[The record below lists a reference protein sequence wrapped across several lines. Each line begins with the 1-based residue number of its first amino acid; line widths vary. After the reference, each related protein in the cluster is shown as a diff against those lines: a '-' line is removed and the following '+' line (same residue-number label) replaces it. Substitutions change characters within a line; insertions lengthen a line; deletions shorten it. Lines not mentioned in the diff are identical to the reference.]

1 MYYCFRC
8 EWYEVK
14 ANLMKGDFGEG
25 KYRYWCATVIIAVC
39 FITYYHRHKKFFISN
54 IFDILELMF
63 IDLIKSLLSL
73 DLRKYLFIF
82 IVCLKSPSNNRFLRV
97 TYLALQWPNLPH
109 GFHGSGKY
117 LYFILNNANTLGVW
131 FKMLKYS
138 DRNAYVG
145 LPGVIRDAGDTRRSQ

>member
-54 IFDILELMF
+54 IFDILKLMF

-82 IVCLKSPSNNRFLRV
+82 IVLLKTPSNNRFLRV
-97 TYLALQWPNLPH
+97 AYLALRGQTYITSFRVL
-109 GFHGSGKY
+109 
-117 LYFILNNANTLGVW
+117 ANTYISFWIIQMHLVCDS
-131 FKMLKYS
+131 KC
-138 DRNAYVG
+138 
-145 LPGVIRDAGDTRRSQ
+145 